1 MFLLY
6 HTYFLFSSPFS
17 AFLTSKKKYW
27 SVVLGF
33 DRNSDLAKILKLRM
47 LWLRATIILHPGQNR
62 GVCVCRILRSSNWEE
77 PGIGPEQSS
86 TCGCTSRITIVWQ
99 AYRLINH
106 SKMVTRNCHVTLRSA
121 SVRKK
126 SILFIV
132 WQIEVNELLQ
142 TKSDKRKRA
151 CYCCSW
157 CSYGIYD
164 EACTQLLLLFSL
176 KS

>member
-1 MFLLY
+1 MDGRRIL
-6 HTYFLFSSPFS
+6 
-17 AFLTSKKKYW
+17 
-27 SVVLGF
+27 
-33 DRNSDLAKILKLRM
+33 RNDLASSILLILCIAFIFR
-47 LWLRATIILHPGQNR
+47 TIRCFLACPFLPCTRSNR
-62 GVCVCRILRSSNWEE
+62 ERKKSECRILRSSNWEK

-164 EACTQLLLLFSL
+164 EACTQLLLFSL